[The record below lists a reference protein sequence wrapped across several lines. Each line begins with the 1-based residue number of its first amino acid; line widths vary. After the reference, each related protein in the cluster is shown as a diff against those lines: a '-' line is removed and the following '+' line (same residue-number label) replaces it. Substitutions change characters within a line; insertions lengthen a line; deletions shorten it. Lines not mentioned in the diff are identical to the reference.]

1 MLRGSKP
8 GERRGGRKPGVPN
21 KATTNAREAF
31 ARLVDANVERVQG
44 WLDQIA
50 TTDGPKA
57 ALDIF
62 LKMAEFHVPKL
73 ARSEVT
79 GKDGEPL
86 LPTVVV
92 HEVVKE

>member
-1 MLRGSKP
+1 MAKGKKT
-8 GERRGGRKPGVPN
+8 GGRKAGTPN
-21 KATTNAREAF
+21 RATTNAREAF
-31 ARLVDANVERVQG
+31 ARLVDGNVDRVQG
-44 WLDQIA
+44 WLDDVA
-50 TTDGPKA
+50 RLDGPKA

-62 LKMAEFHVPKL
+62 LKMTEFHVPKL

-79 GKDGEPL
+79 GKDGEAL